1 MAAKIRGNAGYK
13 AEVPNLWDPMPKDV
27 RWSLMRSSLEGK
39 LETGQLCLVPVLVME
54 MCRRVWASAHVWRR
68 RIDPTP
74 DAESCTFKAEKF
86 CNDTPLCAVDR
97 RRQSFLSD

>member
-1 MAAKIRGNAGYK
+1 MYIWKLEKWYIDDLTCKVETEMAAKMRGNAGYK

-27 RWSLMRSSLEGK
+27 GWSLMRSSLERK

-74 DAESCTFKAEKF
+74 DA
-86 CNDTPLCAVDR
+86 
-97 RRQSFLSD
+97 

>member
-1 MAAKIRGNAGYK
+1 MFTDQHAHRAGWLPAPWGAAAFT
-13 AEVPNLWDPMPKDV
+13 
-27 RWSLMRSSLEGK
+27 LMRSSLEGK

-54 MCRRVWASAHVWRR
+54 MCRRVWANAHVWRR
-68 RIDPTP
+68 RIDPTL

-86 CNDTPLCAVDR
+86 YNNTPLCAVDR